1 MKVEN
6 ILTKNIS
13 SAGEKAS
20 YDAACK
26 RLLANKVILAWIMKS
41 CIEEYRDCE
50 IQEIVENY
58 IEGEADVADVPVNID
73 EQVSEEQIQNGAT
86 EDASIY
92 EGVVTYDI
100 RFCAKAPV
108 SKEKIRLIINIEA
121 QNDFYPGYPIISRG
135 IYYCSRLISSQ
146 YGVEFSDA
154 HYEKI
159 KKVYSIWI
167 CMNPPK
173 YRENSINRYSVT
185 EEQLIGSCS
194 ERKENYDLLTA
205 IMICLGD
212 SDDENASG
220 ILKLLEVLLSSDREV
235 KEKKEILQNDFSI
248 EMTKTLE
255 REVSTMCNLSKGV
268 EEQGIQKGIE
278 QGIQKGI
285 EQGIEQGIE
294 KGILLSIRNLMETM
308 GWSGEQAMEVLKIPE
323 EEKSKYLDELKK
335 M

>member
-1 MKVEN
+1 
-6 ILTKNIS
+6 
-13 SAGEKAS
+13 
-20 YDAACK
+20 
-26 RLLANKVILAWIMKS
+26 
-41 CIEEYRDCE
+41 
-50 IQEIVENY
+50 
-58 IEGEADVADVPVNID
+58 
-73 EQVSEEQIQNGAT
+73 
-86 EDASIY
+86 
-92 EGVVTYDI
+92 
-100 RFCAKAPV
+100 
-108 SKEKIRLIINIEA
+108 
-121 QNDFYPGYPIISRG
+121 
-135 IYYCSRLISSQ
+135 
-146 YGVEFSDA
+146 
-154 HYEKI
+154 
-159 KKVYSIWI
+159 
-167 CMNPPK
+167 MNPPK
-173 YRENSINRYSVT
+173 YRENSISRYSIT
-185 EEQLIGSCS
+185 EEQLI
-194 ERKENYDLLTA
+194 ENYDLLTA

-268 EEQGIQKGIE
+268 E

-308 GWSGEQAMEVLKIPE
+308 GWSVEQAMEVLKIPE

>member
-1 MKVEN
+1 M
-6 ILTKNIS
+6 
-13 SAGEKAS
+13 
-20 YDAACK
+20 
-26 RLLANKVILAWIMKS
+26 
-41 CIEEYRDCE
+41 
-50 IQEIVENY
+50 
-58 IEGEADVADVPVNID
+58 
-73 EQVSEEQIQNGAT
+73 
-86 EDASIY
+86 
-92 EGVVTYDI
+92 
-100 RFCAKAPV
+100 

-173 YRENSINRYSVT
+173 YRENSISRYSIT

-268 EEQGIQKGIE
+268 EEKGIQKGIE

-308 GWSGEQAMEVLKIPE
+308 GWSVEQAMEVLKIPE